1 MGRRMQQL
9 RVLGFAFLTGL
20 IATGCAKGRDVKSAG
35 KEDKLAFDEA
45 GKGTKCEDPKSNC
58 DEVTEP
64 SLDFKEKCREAGFR
78 MKQCGC
84 DNLCSGNIKGDRQ
97 GFTSKNE
104 QKTCKTG
111 DDKCEQQETSA
122 AYQDACD
129 MAGGELMECGCEWL
143 CSKKLKEAIPDPP
156 KEEEKKADEAG
167 GDKSKDDKSK
177 GDKAKDD
184 KAKDDKAKDDK
195 AKEEKKAHGN
205 MDGRSAEEIAKDK
218 AAKEK
223 AAKDKAAEEKAA
235 KDKSKKDKSDNDN
248 DSSSSGGKKK
258 SRFFNE

>member
-20 IATGCAKGRDVKSAG
+20 IAAGCAKGRDVKSAG
-35 KEDKLAFDEA
+35 KEDKLAFDES
-45 GKGTKCEDPKSNC
+45 GKGSKCEDPKSSC

-104 QKTCKTG
+104 QKTCKQG
-111 DDKCEQQETSA
+111 DDKCELQETSA

-167 GDKSKDDKSK
+167 GDK
-177 GDKAKDD
+177 AKDD
-184 KAKDDKAKDDK
+184 KAKDEKKDDK
-195 AKEEKKAHGN
+195 AKDEKKAHGN

-218 AAKEK
+218 AAQEK

-235 KDKSKKDKSDNDN
+235 KDKSKKDKSDSPD
-248 DSSSSGGKKK
+248 SSSGGKKK